1 MFRKIVPAALAVLI
15 AGFAFSPAGSPAWAA
30 SEEQQLV
37 TKAKWTLERMTK
49 DKDFSHLRQKLA
61 RAKGVMIFPQIIKGA
76 FVLGGEAGNGVLLAR
91 RGKGNWSYPAFFTLG
106 AVSFGLQI
114 GGEDKQVVLV
124 LMNERALE
132 AIMTSKVKLGGD
144 VSVSAGP
151 VGAGAE
157 ASTTTAT
164 GADILAYAISK
175 GAFAGI
181 SLEGAVIEDRE
192 SKNSAYYKPGATVRD
207 IVIRRKYSNKG
218 ANPLRKA
225 LRPY

>member
-1 MFRKIVPAALAVLI
+1 MFRKIIPAALPAALAAVV
-15 AGFAFSPAGSPAWAA
+15 AFAVFSPVQAA
-30 SEEQQLV
+30 SDEQQLV

-49 DKDFSHLRQKLA
+49 DKNFSHLRKKLA

-76 FVLGGEAGNGVLLAR
+76 FVLGGEAGDGVLLSRA
-91 RGKGNWSYPAFFTLG
+91 GKGNWSYPAFYTLG
-106 AVSFGLQI
+106 AVSFGFQI

-124 LMNERALE
+124 LMNERALN
-132 AIMTSKVKLGGD
+132 AIIESKVKLGAD
-144 VSVSAGP
+144 VSVTAGP

-157 ASTTTAT
+157 ASTTTAA

-175 GAFAGI
+175 GAFAGV
-181 SLEGAVIEDRE
+181 SVEGAVIEDRE

-207 IVIRRKYSNKG
+207 IVIRRKYRNKG
-218 ANPLRKA
+218 ADSLRKA